1 VHYHNCVIENT
12 IGVINMILSLY
23 VFFFLRKKIQEKEYT
38 MELSMEVEN
47 EQLSPVSVMD
57 FPLDE
62 EEEDDV
68 ATSTTSPSPFHR
80 STANNAE
87 SA

>member
-1 VHYHNCVIENT
+1 
-12 IGVINMILSLY
+12 MICIFL
-23 VFFFLRKKIQEKEYT
+23 FFLRKKIQEKEYP
-38 MELSMEVEN
+38 MGQCLEVEK

-57 FPLDE
+57 FPFDE

-68 ATSTTSPSPFHR
+68 ATTTTSSSPFHR
-80 STANNAE
+80 STANNAD

>member
-1 VHYHNCVIENT
+1 
-12 IGVINMILSLY
+12 
-23 VFFFLRKKIQEKEYT
+23 